1 MSGAA
6 GRVYPAFAPALFAV
20 ALREDPALWVAG
32 QPGAA
37 LAAGAGAGVAG
48 GGAARDRRGGAGG
61 DERTNV
67 AAVSALRVGGV
78 VPGAGGAAA
87 AVQSRA
93 TDYRHIMST
102 GPHAPPQ
109 PGARKP
115 NRRSVPRLILF
126 ATGIKR
132 AQVIS
137 HAQDDAIAIW
147 LRGQCSGVRLRS
159 AGFWARWQPLRVA
172 SSQAR
177 RDSGRYFTL

>member
-37 LAAGAGAGVAG
+37 LAAGAGAGV
-48 GGAARDRRGGAGG
+48 AGG

-126 ATGIKR
+126 ATGKKR

-137 HAQDDAIAIW
+137 HAQDDANWIDRHARQPHTI
-147 LRGQCSGVRLRS
+147 LRHDS
-159 AGFWARWQPLRVA
+159 AFGHGGWT
-172 SSQAR
+172 
-177 RDSGRYFTL
+177 GFTLD